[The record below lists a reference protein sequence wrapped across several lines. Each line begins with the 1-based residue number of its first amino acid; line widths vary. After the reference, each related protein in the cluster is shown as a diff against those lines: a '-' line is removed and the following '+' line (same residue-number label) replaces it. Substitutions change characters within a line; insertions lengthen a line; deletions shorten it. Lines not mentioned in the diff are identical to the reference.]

1 MLDCHH
7 EWELDQEILGQRSRP
22 DTLPRR
28 VAGGAAGGCRAAGR
42 LRAEGPAVG
51 AGPLE
56 EYPVADEAGRT
67 GQRPR
72 VTIAAINAINAVGIT
87 VTAAHTGTCA
97 HTAEGRASEQLAGHA
112 MTAPA
117 SAPFHYV
124 GGELLCESAS
134 LTDIARR
141 WGTPTYVY
149 SRSAIL
155 GAYQRYVAALAGRK
169 AMVCYA
175 MKANSNLGVLDLLAR
190 AGSGFDI
197 VSGGE
202 LARALAVGADPT
214 RIVFSGVGKNEAD
227 IGAALLA
234 GIACF
239 NVESAPELDTLDRV
253 ARGLGRRAPVSFRIN
268 PDVDPRTHPY
278 ISTGLKSNKFGVS
291 ASQAE
296 GLYREAVGRSGI
308 SVVGIDCH
316 IGSQITTIAPYI
328 EAAERVLDLV
338 DRLAAAGIPV
348 RHIDFGG
355 GLGIRYRDEAAP
367 AVEAFIAALL
377 ACVDRR
383 GHGDKTLIFEPGR
396 SIVGNAGVLL
406 TRVEVIKP
414 GSEKNFAI
422 IDAAMNDLLRPALYD
437 AWMDLWPVRP
447 RAGGATLYDV
457 VGPVCESADWLAR
470 ERELNIAP
478 ADLLAI
484 LSAGAYGMSMA
495 SNYNSRG
502 RAAEVIVDGDRVHLV
517 RARESSA
524 DLYAKES
531 RLPV

>member
-1 MLDCHH
+1 MPAARAACR
-7 EWELDQEILGQRSRP
+7 QGVSR
-22 DTLPRR
+22 
-28 VAGGAAGGCRAAGR
+28 GGAAAGSAAAGR
-42 LRAEGPAVG
+42 VRTERSALG
-51 AGPLE
+51 ARPLE
-56 EYPVADEAGRT
+56 EYAVADEARRT
-67 GQRPR
+67 G
-72 VTIAAINAINAVGIT
+72 NS
-87 VTAAHTGTCA
+87 
-97 HTAEGRASEQLAGHA
+97 ASESAGHA
-112 MTAPA
+112 RASADARHRADPALEGPRNRRCAGYAMTATGAP
-117 SAPFHYV
+117 PFHYV
-124 GGELLCESAS
+124 DGELLCEGVA
-134 LTDIARR
+134 LARIAQQ

-155 GAYQRYVAALAGRK
+155 GAYGRYAAALAGRK
-169 AMVCYA
+169 AMICYA

-202 LARALAVGADPT
+202 LARAIAAGANPA
-214 RIVFSGVGKNEAD
+214 RIVFSGVGKSETD
-227 IGAALLA
+227 IRAALLA

-239 NVESAPELDTLDRV
+239 NVESAAELDTLDRL
-253 ARGLGRRAPVSFRIN
+253 ARALDRRAPVSFRIN

-291 ASQAE
+291 AAQAE
-296 GLYREAVGRSGI
+296 ELYRDAARRPGI
-308 SVVGIDCH
+308 AVVGIDCH
-316 IGSQITTIAPYI
+316 IGSQITTIDPYI

-338 DRLAAAGIPV
+338 DRLAAAGMAL

-355 GLGIRYRDEAAP
+355 GLGIRYRDEDAP
-367 AVEAFIAALL
+367 AVEDFIAALL

-383 GHGDKTLIFEPGR
+383 GHGDKTLVFEPGR
-396 SIVGNAGVLL
+396 SIVGNAGALL

-414 GSEKNFAI
+414 GPEKNFAI
-422 IDAAMNDLLRPALYD
+422 VDAAMNDLLRPALYE

-447 RAGGATLYDV
+447 RGGSGRTYDV

-470 ERELNIAP
+470 ERTLDIA
-478 ADLLAI
+478 AGDLLAV

-517 RARESSA
+517 RVRESAA
-524 DLYAKES
+524 DLYAMES
-531 RLPV
+531 RLPA